1 MLLLAIG
8 VGIMRIRQINYL
20 MIGSLLL
27 LTISLVLTV
36 NWGLGRLQQTAATT
50 EHYYYLRSQVNDDI
64 LQAIDRYLQS
74 GDGLLLSAA
83 ETAVGEFIDQHI
95 QGLDVSL
102 QQQVLPIAKGLQ
114 LQLGSELRAAG
125 KMAGNSAVLLEQAE
139 RNMLLTLDSLSDYAN
154 ESKDIP
160 KREPYFYLLGKLS
173 RAVASLKQSRS
184 KFFEEQNPALARE
197 IDAKLDD
204 LSALAEQLR
213 QLDLLAIYAET
224 DNDEDDLESL
234 LWGADEQAE
243 PEEKGELLKAELESL
258 INRYPKELSQT
269 RELIVVGTKAR
280 ASVHKQLASLQ
291 DKLSSLEPLV
301 LAERDK
307 VQRQVNLFMLLVC
320 ALIVALAI
328 VIFILQYRI
337 ASLIEHLDRDLACL
351 AQGDFTKR
359 AVLVTPIT
367 ELANLLHS
375 YQSLQQSLHEIIVDI
390 AAKSNDIQ
398 GASNRMSD
406 SAAEI
411 CQLTIAQQQETQ
423 QASHAISEVSLSVNN
438 IAEQTVNVSAIT
450 KTASD
455 VLTAG
460 QQKSEQ
466 SLETIETLNTVIN
479 NSSSTLAELQN
490 HAKGINSFV
499 EVIQSIAEQTNLLA
513 LNAAIEAARAGE
525 QGRGFSVVADEVRS
539 LAGKTNEATKEIQEL
554 ISKVSQSASE
564 LSTAMQQQFAS
575 SEASAA
581 TTREAGQVYRELME
595 NVSHIN
601 DLIASIV
608 VQTEEQSHIVSE
620 VSLSIESVADKAQ
633 VSSKRSEGSLDVS
646 NHLLDISNAFVTLT
660 QRFKV

>member
-1 MLLLAIG
+1 
-8 VGIMRIRQINYL
+8 MRIRQINYL

-50 EHYYYLRSQVNDDI
+50 EHYYQLRSQVNDNI
-64 LQAIDRYLQS
+64 LQTIDRYLQS

-83 ETAVGEFIDQHI
+83 ETAVGEFIDQQI
-95 QGLDVSL
+95 QGLDASL

-125 KMAGNSAVLLEQAE
+125 KMAGNNVVLLEQAE

-173 RAVASLKQSRS
+173 RSVASLKQSRS
-184 KFFEEQNPALARE
+184 KFIEDQNPALALD

-213 QLDLLAIYAET
+213 QLELLAIYAEAAS
-224 DNDEDDLESL
+224 DEDDIEAL
-234 LWGADEQAE
+234 LWGADEEAE
-243 PEEKGELLKAELESL
+243 PEEKGELLKSELESL

-280 ASVHKQLASLQ
+280 ASVHKQLVSLQ
-291 DKLSSLEPLV
+291 EKLSSLEPLV

-351 AQGDFTKR
+351 AQGDFTER
-359 AVLVTPIT
+359 PVPVTPIT

-375 YQSLQQSLHEIIVDI
+375 YQSLQQSLHGVIVDI
-390 AAKSNDIQ
+390 AAKSRDIQ

-406 SAAEI
+406 SAAQI
-411 CQLTIAQQQETQ
+411 CQLTVEQQQETQ
-423 QASHAISEVSLSVNN
+423 QANQAISEVSLSVNN
-438 IAEQTVNVSAIT
+438 VAEQTVNVSAIT
-450 KTASD
+450 KTASGILSD
-455 VLTAG
+455 G

-466 SLETIETLNTVIN
+466 SLENIETLNTVIN
-479 NSSSTLAELQN
+479 NTSSTLAELQN
-490 HAKGINSFV
+490 HDKGINGFV

-554 ISKVSQSASE
+554 ISKVSLSASE
-564 LSTAMQQQFAS
+564 LSTAMQQQFTS

-581 TTREAGQVYRELME
+581 VTREAGQVYRELME
-595 NVSHIN
+595 NVSRIN

-620 VSLSIESVADKAQ
+620 VNLSIQSVAEKSQ
-633 VSSKRSEGSLDVS
+633 VSSKRSEDSLDVS
-646 NHLLDISNAFVTLT
+646 NNLLDISNAFVALT